1 MWLKRLLLYE
11 GEEGGTR
18 VPHGLN
24 TIADSIV
31 PIGWRTT
38 VAALVEFTGIFL
50 LPSLLP
56 GPSIKKSTGYLFPCL
71 QGMADALLGM
81 AMTT

>member
-1 MWLKRLLLYE
+1 MWLKRLLPYE
-11 GEEGGTR
+11 GGEGGTR

-24 TIADSIV
+24 TIADAIV
-31 PIGWRTT
+31 PNGGLTT

-56 GPSIKKSTGYLFPCL
+56 GPSIKTTGYLFLCL
-71 QGMADALLGM
+71 QGMADALLGV